1 MDIKELSRANSL
13 FKEIRELERF
23 ISSAEKVWT
32 GRLIKK
38 TSKHIFRSNAYGAIS
53 EAEFHLNTDLK
64 NKVLDVLR
72 DHLDELK
79 SELENL

>member
-1 MDIKELSRANSL
+1 MDIRDISRANSL
-13 FKEIRELERF
+13 YEEIRELDMF
-23 ISSAEKVWT
+23 IGSAEKVWT

-38 TSKHIFRSNAYGAIS
+38 TSKHIFRSNAYGSIS
-53 EAEFHLNTDLK
+53 EAEYHMDTTVK

-79 SELENL
+79 TELENL